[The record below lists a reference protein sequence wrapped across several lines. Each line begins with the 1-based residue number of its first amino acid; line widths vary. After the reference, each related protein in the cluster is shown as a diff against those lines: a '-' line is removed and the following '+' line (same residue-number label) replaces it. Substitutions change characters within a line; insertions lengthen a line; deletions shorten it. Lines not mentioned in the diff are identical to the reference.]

1 MTYLRHNPVE
11 LFCFAIAAIV
21 SIVIIS
27 SSSSSVTAIK
37 LAHTVSGG

>member
-27 SSSSSVTAIK
+27 SSSSVTAIK

>member
-1 MTYLRHNPVE
+1 MMYKRQNPTE
-11 LFCFAIAAIV
+11 LLCFAIAAIV

-27 SSSSSVTAIK
+27 SSSSVIAIK

>member
-1 MTYLRHNPVE
+1 MYKRQNPTE

-21 SIVIIS
+21 SIDIIIIS
-27 SSSSSVTAIK
+27 SSSVIAIK